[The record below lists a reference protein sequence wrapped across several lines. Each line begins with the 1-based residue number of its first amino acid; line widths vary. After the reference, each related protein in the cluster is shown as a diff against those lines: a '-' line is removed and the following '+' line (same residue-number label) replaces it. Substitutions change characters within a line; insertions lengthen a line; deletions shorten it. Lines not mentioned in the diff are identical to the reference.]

1 MKLAKKIENE
11 IRRKSK
17 IKKFITPDYEK
28 YCVCNIPN
36 ITLSIFGIKTKRKIF
51 PEKLIEDQFDGI
63 KRVVV
68 ILIDS
73 LGYRFLLR
81 VLKKDKEIIF
91 NELIKK
97 GEFFPLTST
106 FPSMTPITLTTYN
119 TGLTPQEHGIISSSF
134 FLKKIGKVINVL
146 HFDTV
151 EDVPENLKKFGIKP
165 KDLLKSETIFEKLKK
180 NKIKSFIITF
190 EDFLGTDFNDL
201 IYRGGKEI
209 GYKSYRDSF
218 IKLRK
223 VLEKNKKVYVFSY
236 FYEIDALL
244 HDIGFDQEILI
255 EELKELLSSFK
266 KEFVNKIDPKIAKE
280 TLLIITSDHGQIE
293 LSKKKMLYLREHP
306 NLLKNLSTAPMGG
319 IRYIFFK
326 LKKNKKKEVKKYLS
340 KFKGKALI
348 IETSKAL
355 RKGLFGSGNIN
366 KKIYKRIG
374 DILLIPYKNY
384 AFLSPFKEEQE
395 EMLAQHG
402 GLSDEEML
410 VPFICVK
417 LSKLK

>member
-36 ITLSIFGIKTKRKIF
+36 IILSIFGIKSKRRRL
-51 PEKLIEDQFDGI
+51 PEKLIEDQLDEI
-63 KRVVV
+63 KKVVV

-81 VLKKDKEIIF
+81 TLKKDKEITF

-106 FPSMTPITLTTYN
+106 FTSMTPITLTTYN

-151 EDVPENLKKFGIKP
+151 EDVP
-165 KDLLKSETIFEKLKK
+165 D
-180 NKIKSFIITF
+180 
-190 EDFLGTDFNDL
+190 
-201 IYRGGKEI
+201 RGGKEI

-374 DILLIPYKNY
+374 DILLISYENY
-384 AFLSPFKEEQE
+384 TFLSPFKEEQE